1 MQSLPSRQPAA
12 CARRV
17 SAAYWRVLSWLVAFT
32 LLIVASFAPAPAT
45 AQLLPEDAASE
56 AAAEPE
62 PVIEAADPAPTD
74 TAIAGRLNG
83 IFAEIE
89 PLASIAVEVRSGVVT
104 LSGTVAS
111 NADIERAERIAARV
125 AGVVT
130 VQNGL
135 ERDLAV
141 AGKIDPLTTQLS
153 DRFDTIS
160 ASLPL
165 LGLAF
170 ALVAGFWIV
179 GGLLAR
185 CTGLWRAITPNA
197 FLAELVATGVR
208 VVFVIIGL
216 ILALDLL
223 EATALL
229 GAFLGS
235 AGVIGLAVG
244 FAIRDTVDNYVSSIM
259 LSIRQPFRANDH
271 VVIGEFE
278 GHVIR
283 LTSRATILMTLDG
296 NHLRVPN
303 ATVFKSEILN
313 YTTNPQ
319 RRFSFVLGIDA
330 EDDPAAAI
338 ATGLARLNELPF
350 VLSEP
355 AAAAHIEEVGD
366 SNIVIRFLAWIDQ
379 TETAFPKARTSA
391 IAATMQVL
399 DAEGFGLPEP
409 IYRLRFDSATPLA
422 IAPGGQQSGG
432 KEAPAKRT
440 KAKAKPRTSCEE
452 IDTSADSHI
461 ARKVAEERAQGSGA
475 EADILD
481 AGRPLE

>member
-1 MQSLPSRQPAA
+1 MLPFRLPARHG
-12 CARRV
+12 RRI
-17 SAAYWRVLSWLVAFT
+17 AASHTGGLHALAALA
-32 LLIVASFAPAPAT
+32 LLIAASLAPAPAT
-45 AQLLPEDAASE
+45 AQLIPESTSEE
-56 AAAEPE
+56 AAADPE
-62 PVIEAADPAPTD
+62 PVIDAADPAPTD
-74 TAIAGRLNG
+74 SAIAERLNG

-89 PLASIAVEVRSGVVT
+89 PLAGIVVEVRSGVVT
-104 LSGTVAS
+104 LSGTVAT
-111 NADIERAERIAARV
+111 NADIDRAERIAARV

-170 ALVAGFWIV
+170 ALVAGFWIL

-185 CTGLWRAITPNA
+185 FTGLWRAITPNA

-319 RRFSFVLGIDA
+319 RRFSFVLGVDA

-350 VLSEP
+350 VLEDP
-355 AAAAHIEEVGD
+355 AATAFIEEVGD

-379 TETAFPKARTSA
+379 TQTAFQKARTSA

-399 DAEGFGLPEP
+399 EAEGFGLPEP
-409 IYRLRFDSATPLA
+409 IYRLRFDGATPLT
-422 IAPGGQQSGG
+422 IAPGSQEPDSG
-432 KEAPAKRT
+432 EATASL
-440 KAKAKPRTSCEE
+440 KAKAKPRTSGEH

-461 ARKVAEERAQGSGA
+461 ARKVAEERAQASGS

>member
-1 MQSLPSRQPAA
+1 MHALAA
-12 CARRV
+12 LA
-17 SAAYWRVLSWLVAFT
+17 
-32 LLIVASFAPAPAT
+32 LLIAASLAPAPAT
-45 AQLLPEDAASE
+45 AQLIPESTSEE
-56 AAAEPE
+56 AAADPE
-62 PVIEAADPAPTD
+62 PVIDAADPAPTD
-74 TAIAGRLNG
+74 SAIAERLNG

-89 PLASIAVEVRSGVVT
+89 PLAGIVVEVRSGVVT
-104 LSGTVAS
+104 LSGTVAT
-111 NADIERAERIAARV
+111 NADIDRAERIAARV

-170 ALVAGFWIV
+170 ALVAGFWIL

-185 CTGLWRAITPNA
+185 FTGLWRAITPNA

-319 RRFSFVLGIDA
+319 RRFSFVLGVDA

-350 VLSEP
+350 VLEDP
-355 AAAAHIEEVGD
+355 AATAFIEEVGD

-379 TETAFPKARTSA
+379 TQTAFQKARTSA

-399 DAEGFGLPEP
+399 EAEGFGLPEP
-409 IYRLRFDSATPLA
+409 IYRLRFDGATPLT
-422 IAPGGQQSGG
+422 IAPGSQEPDSG
-432 KEAPAKRT
+432 EATASL
-440 KAKAKPRTSCEE
+440 KAKAKPRTSGEH

-461 ARKVAEERAQGSGA
+461 ARKVAEERAQASGS

>member
-1 MQSLPSRQPAA
+1 M
-12 CARRV
+12 
-17 SAAYWRVLSWLVAFT
+17 
-32 LLIVASFAPAPAT
+32 
-45 AQLLPEDAASE
+45 
-56 AAAEPE
+56 
-62 PVIEAADPAPTD
+62 
-74 TAIAGRLNG
+74 
-83 IFAEIE
+83 
-89 PLASIAVEVRSGVVT
+89 
-104 LSGTVAS
+104 
-111 NADIERAERIAARV
+111 
-125 AGVVT
+125 
-130 VQNGL
+130 
-135 ERDLAV
+135 
-141 AGKIDPLTTQLS
+141 
-153 DRFDTIS
+153 
-160 ASLPL
+160 
-165 LGLAF
+165 
-170 ALVAGFWIV
+170 
-179 GGLLAR
+179 
-185 CTGLWRAITPNA
+185 
-197 FLAELVATGVR
+197 R

-216 ILALDLL
+216 IVALDLL

-271 VVIGEFE
+271 VVIGAFE

-319 RRFSFVLGIDA
+319 RRFSFVLGVDA

-379 TETAFPKARTSA
+379 TQTAFPKARTSA
-391 IAATMQVL
+391 IAAVMQVL
-399 DAEGFGLPEP
+399 EAEGFGLPEP
-409 IYRLRFDSATPLA
+409 IYRLRFDGATPLR
-422 IAPGGQQSGG
+422 IAPGGEQPSNDEGDAG
-432 KEAPAKRT
+432 NAKS
-440 KAKAKPRTSCEE
+440 KAKPRTPCEA

>member
-1 MQSLPSRQPAA
+1 M
-12 CARRV
+12 
-17 SAAYWRVLSWLVAFT
+17 SWLAALA
-32 LLIVASFAPAPAT
+32 LLTVASLAPGTAT
-45 AQLLPEDAASE
+45 AQLLPEDTASE

-62 PVIEAADPAPTD
+62 AVIEAADPAPND
-74 TAIAGRLNG
+74 AAIADRLNG

-89 PLASIAVEVRSGVVT
+89 PLSGIAVEVRSGVVT
-104 LSGTVAS
+104 LSGTLAT

-130 VQNGL
+130 VQNAL
-135 ERDLAV
+135 DRDLAV

-185 CTGLWRAITPNA
+185 FTGLWRAITPNA
-197 FLAELVATGVR
+197 FLADLVATGVR

-216 ILALDLL
+216 IVALDLL

-271 VVIGEFE
+271 VVIGAFE

-319 RRFSFVLGIDA
+319 RRFSFVLGVDA

-379 TETAFPKARTSA
+379 TQTAFPKARTSA
-391 IAATMQVL
+391 IAAVMQVL
-399 DAEGFGLPEP
+399 EAEGFGLPEP
-409 IYRLRFDSATPLA
+409 IYRLRFDGATPLK
-422 IAPGGQQSGG
+422 IAPGGEPPNDGEG
-432 KEAPAKRT
+432 NAGNAKS
-440 KAKAKPRTSCEE
+440 KARPRTPCEA
-452 IDTSADSHI
+452 IDTSADSHL
-461 ARKVAEERAQGSGA
+461 ARKVAEERAQSSGA

>member
-1 MQSLPSRQPAA
+1 MSDLAA
-12 CARRV
+12 LA
-17 SAAYWRVLSWLVAFT
+17 
-32 LLIVASFAPAPAT
+32 LLIAASLAPTPASAQLIPENTAGEAT
-45 AQLLPEDAASE
+45 ADPK
-56 AAAEPE
+56 
-62 PVIEAADPAPTD
+62 PVIEAADATPTD
-74 TAIAGRLNG
+74 AAIAERLNG
-83 IFAEIE
+83 IFAEID
-89 PLASIAVEVRSGVVT
+89 PLAGIAVEVKSGVVT
-104 LSGTVAS
+104 LSGTVAT

-153 DRFDTIS
+153 DRLDTIS
-160 ASLPL
+160 AGLPL
-165 LGLAF
+165 LGLAL
-170 ALVAGFWIV
+170 ALVAGFWIL

-185 CTGLWRAITPNA
+185 FTGLWRAITPNA

-229 GAFLGS
+229 GAILGS

-350 VLSEP
+350 VLSDP
-355 AAAAHIEEVGD
+355 AATAFIEEVGD

-379 TETAFPKARTSA
+379 TQTAFPKARTSA

-399 DAEGFGLPEP
+399 EAEGFGLPEP
-409 IYRLRFDSATPLA
+409 IYRLRFDGATPLT
-422 IAPGGQQSGG
+422 IASGNQQLGGGD
-432 KEAPAKRT
+432 ATAKSA
-440 KAKAKPRTSCEE
+440 KAQAKPRTPCEE

-461 ARKVAEERAQGSGA
+461 ARKVAEERAQGGGA